1 MPFRLEKIRSGGIRL
16 GIAVFALLALAGCA
30 TTTNNNARTLDNL
43 VDHFTHAGI
52 PIQSRQPLL
61 PEPFNASEAVALKI
75 GDSEIGAYKYNKDN
89 DLQRKRVEKIEQ
101 EKCIYFQGFKYSA
114 MVRGSF
120 MIIGFDKNTRKKEII
135 QAFES
140 F

>member
-1 MPFRLEKIRSGGIRL
+1 MPFRLEKIRGGGVRL
-16 GIAVFALLALAGCA
+16 TLAFFALLALAGCA
-30 TTTNNNARTLDNL
+30 TTNNNARTLDNM
-43 VDHFTHAGI
+43 VDHFTRAGI

-61 PEPFNASEAVALKI
+61 PQPFNASEAVALKI
-75 GDSEIGAYKYNKDN
+75 GDSEIGVYKYNKDN

-101 EKCIYFQGFKYSA
+101 DKCIYFQGFKYSA

>member
-1 MPFRLEKIRSGGIRL
+1 MPSRLDKIRGGGIRL
-16 GIAVFALLALAGCA
+16 ALTVFALLALAGCA
-30 TTTNNNARTLDNL
+30 TTNNDRTLDNM
-43 VDHFTHAGI
+43 VDHFTRAGI

-75 GDSEIGAYKYNKDN
+75 GESEIGVYKYNKDN
-89 DLQRKRVEKIEQ
+89 ELQRKRVEKIEQ
-101 EKCIYFQGFKYSA
+101 DKCIYFQGFKYSA

-120 MIIGFDKNTRKKEII
+120 MIIGFDKNTRKQEII

>member
-1 MPFRLEKIRSGGIRL
+1 MPSRLDKIRGGGVRL
-16 GIAVFALLALAGCA
+16 ALTVFALLALAGCA
-30 TTTNNNARTLDNL
+30 TTNNDRTLDNM
-43 VDHFTHAGI
+43 VDHFTRAGI

-75 GDSEIGAYKYNKDN
+75 GESEIGVYKYNKDN

-101 EKCIYFQGFKYSA
+101 DKCIYFQGFKYSA

-120 MIIGFDKNTRKKEII
+120 MIIGFDKNTRKQEII